1 MFNPDPSMRV
11 TSRFYQILN
20 CFLIFILTCTDL
32 SAQEPAMSK
41 QGDFKIRII
50 ADKLSDP
57 WEISYGP
64 DAQLWV
70 TESKNYKV
78 WRIDPATGKRQQLL
92 DLSEERE
99 FPRYDQ
105 VPDEQDGGK
114 PWPQGGLMGMALH
127 PDLLRG
133 KPYVYL
139 AYTYRFKGAAAKGD
153 GAEPGLKGYHF
164 VGRVVRYTYDQKR
177 QQLHSP
183 LSLCDTI
190 PASSDHNGGRLLI
203 APVQGKNYLY
213 YSIGDMGAG
222 QFANGG
228 RQNKAQ
234 DRNSYEGKV
243 LRFNAEPDGD
253 KDPFDR
259 WIPNDNPFNAVA
271 QNAVWSLGHRNPQGL
286 AYGELNGKTLLY
298 SVEHGPYGDD
308 ELNLLEAG
316 GNYGHPL
323 IIGRNDGNYDGLAAS
338 VSDHAELP
346 GKWHTSYPLIPSEA
360 ANAKA
365 LGASYKDPE
374 RSFYAI
380 PHKQLQALFGKI
392 AKGDEQEWEAYGP
405 SSLAM
410 YTSDGIPG
418 WKNSLLITTLKGSA
432 LLRLKLDR
440 AGKVMD
446 GEPEV
451 YVKGKVRYR
460 DLAISSDGKKIYL
473 SADNSAV
480 SSGPSEQ
487 HTEEVSYKGCILE
500 LTYQ

>member
-1 MFNPDPSMRV
+1 MRMSTRLNAICNCLLIV
-11 TSRFYQILN
+11 TLA
-20 CFLIFILTCTDL
+20 CTAAI
-32 SAQEPAMSK
+32 AQQRNTPEK
-41 QGDFKIRII
+41 ETFKIRVV

-57 WEISYGP
+57 WEITYGP

-78 WRIDPATGKRQQLL
+78 LRIDPVTGKRQQLL
-92 DLSEERE
+92 DLTAARE

-133 KPYVYL
+133 KPYVFL
-139 AYTYRFKGAAAKGD
+139 AYIYRFKAAAAKGD
-153 GAEPGLKGYHF
+153 GGEPDFKGYHF
-164 VGRVVRYTYDQKR
+164 VGRVVRYTYNQQK
-177 QQLHSP
+177 QQLIDP
-183 LSLCDTI
+183 LVLCDTI
-190 PASSDHNGGRLLI
+190 PASSDHNGGRLVI
-203 APVQGKNYLY
+203 APDQGKSYLY
-213 YSIGDMGAG
+213 YSIGDIGAG

-234 DRNSYEGKV
+234 DQHSYEGKV
-243 LRFNAEPDGD
+243 LRFNTEPDTD
-253 KDPFDR
+253 LDPFDR
-259 WIPNDNPFNAVA
+259 WIPNDNPFNDGT
-271 QNAVWSLGHRNPQGL
+271 QNAVWSMGHRNPQGL
-286 AYGELNGKTLLY
+286 TYGVVNGKGLLY

-308 ELNLLEAG
+308 EVNLLEPG
-316 GNYGHPL
+316 RNYGHPL

-338 VSDHAELP
+338 VSNHAEIP
-346 GKWHTSYPLIPSEA
+346 GEWHTSYPLITSEA

-365 LGASYKDPE
+365 LGLTYKDPE
-374 RSFYAI
+374 RSFYAM
-380 PHKQLQALFGKI
+380 PHQQLQALFGKLV
-392 AKGDEQEWEAYGP
+392 KGEEQEWEAYGP
-405 SSLAM
+405 SSIAL
-410 YTSDGIPG
+410 YTTDGIPG

-432 LLRLKLDR
+432 LLRLKLD
-440 AGKVMD
+440 AQGKIMD

-460 DLAISSDGKKIYL
+460 DLAISNDGKKIYL

-487 HTEEVSYKGCILE
+487 HKEEVSYKGCILE
-500 LTYQ
+500 LTYQQ

>member
-1 MFNPDPSMRV
+1 MRM
-11 TSRFYQILN
+11 TGRLYSLYFAIL
-20 CFLIFILTCTDL
+20 IIILADTGAI
-32 SAQEPAMSK
+32 AQEPAMSK
-41 QGDFKIRII
+41 QGDFKIRVI

-64 DAQLWV
+64 DEQLWV

-78 WRIDPATGKRQQLL
+78 WRIDPVSGKRQQLL
-92 DLSEERE
+92 DLRSARE
-99 FPRYDQ
+99 FPRYDEL
-105 VPDEQDGGK
+105 PDEQDGGK

-139 AYTYRFKGAAAKGD
+139 AYIYRFKAAAAKGD
-153 GAEPGLKGYHF
+153 GGEPGFKGYHF
-164 VGRVVRYTYDQKR
+164 VGRVVRYTYDQQR
-177 QQLHSP
+177 QRLHSP
-183 LSLCDTI
+183 LSLCDSI

-203 APVQGKNYLY
+203 APVQGKSYLY

-234 DRNSYEGKV
+234 DKNSYEGKI
-243 LRFNAEPDGD
+243 LRFNTEPDQD

-259 WIPNDNPFNAVA
+259 WIPNDNPFNAAA
-271 QNAVWSLGHRNPQGL
+271 QNAVWSTGHRNPQGL
-286 AYGELNGKTLLY
+286 TYAAINKKALLY

-308 ELNLLEAG
+308 ELNLIEG
-316 GNYGHPL
+316 GKNYGHPL
-323 IIGRNDGNYDGLAAS
+323 IIGPNDGNYDGLAAS

-346 GKWHTSYPLIPSEA
+346 GKWHTSYPQINSEA

-365 LGASYKDPE
+365 MGTSYKDPE
-374 RSFYAI
+374 RSFYAM
-380 PHKQLQALFGKI
+380 PAKQLQALFSKI
-392 AKGDEQEWEAYGP
+392 VKGEEQEWEAYGP
-405 SSLAM
+405 SSIAF

-432 LLRLKLDR
+432 LLRLKLDA

-446 GEPEV
+446 GAPEV

-500 LTYQ
+500 LTYQQP